1 MYLKQ
6 KNKNKKI
13 YSKYKKKDES
23 ILKYQAKIR
32 ELENRI
38 NQQTSAYE
46 NLKGKTAKMEKE
58 IENKKNRI
66 EELLIEN
73 KQILG
78 EQSNEKDA

>member
-1 MYLKQ
+1 MS
-6 KNKNKKI
+6 NKKDI
-13 YSKYKKKDES
+13 VLANIKAEIDK
-23 ILKYQAKIR
+23 
-32 ELENRI
+32 
-38 NQQTSAYE
+38 
-46 NLKGKTAKMEKE
+46 

>member
-1 MYLKQ
+1 M
-6 KNKNKKI
+6 
-13 YSKYKKKDES
+13 
-23 ILKYQAKIR
+23 
-32 ELENRI
+32 ENRI

-78 EQSNEKDA
+78 EQSKEKDA